1 MKVVNMS
8 YKVQKFLLLLAVYAT
23 SILVTS
29 VVVGDLSQ
37 GFGLA
42 TAGWIGLYAV
52 MKKLTS

>member
-1 MKVVNMS
+1 MS